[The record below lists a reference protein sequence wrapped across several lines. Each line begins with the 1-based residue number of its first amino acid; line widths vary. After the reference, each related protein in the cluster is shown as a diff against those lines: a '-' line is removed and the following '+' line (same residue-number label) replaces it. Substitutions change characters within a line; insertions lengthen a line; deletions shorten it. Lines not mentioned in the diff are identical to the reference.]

1 MIKSNLGIVSRAFA
15 LLASKDKQK
24 LVFIA
29 LFQVGIGALDTVAV
43 LLIGIIGALS
53 VAGIQSK
60 EPGGNLSAF
69 LERFNIENFSFQ
81 TQVSLIA
88 LVASALMLSKTLISM
103 YFMRRTLSFLAIR
116 AAHFTSTLA
125 RKVLSQDY
133 SVIKSA
139 SKQNIMFN
147 LTGGAN
153 SLIVGVLGSVVMIIS
168 DLMLI
173 IIMLIGLFLVEPIV
187 ALTSLL
193 FFSCVAFLLQK
204 QLGSKAEKLGASG
217 FTLSINASES
227 ILNTL
232 GNFREIFLRNT
243 LDAHIK
249 NIESYRLKF
258 ADISS
263 KMAFLPYVS
272 KYVIESTIILG
283 TLLLAAQLFFL
294 KNADQAVG
302 TLAIILAATSRIA
315 PSILRLQQNFLS
327 IRSSAGSAL
336 PALEIFDTIKSNIS
350 ESTDLNQKVSVSE
363 HYDFIPT
370 VFCDKIIFSYSD
382 SEIKNIDC
390 ISLNIESGKLVSLVG
405 KSGAGKSTLVDIILG
420 VTAPQ
425 EGEILI
431 SGVSPAVAVQKW
443 PGAIAYVPQDVVI
456 IGNTILQNI
465 TLAANLKDE
474 IDEGNVWD
482 ALELAQLKEFIENL
496 PLGLQTIV
504 GDNGAKLSGGQKQ
517 RLGIARALYTKPKL
531 IVMDEATSALDA
543 ETESALTNAIQKLR
557 GSTTLILIA
566 HRLASVRNSDVVYY
580 IDEGKLL
587 SKGTFDE
594 VRKTVPDFNAQAN
607 LLGL

>member
-1 MIKSNLGIVSRAFA
+1 MTKSNLGIVRRAFA
-15 LLASKDKQK
+15 LLTSKDKQK

-29 LFQVGIGALDTVAV
+29 LFQVGIGALDTFAV
-43 LLIGIIGALS
+43 LLIGTIGALS

-60 EPGGNLSAF
+60 EPGGNLSAL
-69 LERFNIENFSFQ
+69 LERFNLENLSFQ
-81 TQVSLIA
+81 TQVAVIA
-88 LVASALMLSKTLISM
+88 FVAAALMLSKTLISM
-103 YFMRRTLSFLAIR
+103 YFTRRTLSFLAIR
-116 AAHFTSTLA
+116 AAYFTSTLA

-217 FTLSINASES
+217 FTISINASES

-272 KYVIESTIILG
+272 KYVIESSIVVG

-315 PSILRLQQNFLS
+315 PSILRLQQSFLG

-336 PALEIFDTIKSNIS
+336 PALEIFDTIKSHIS
-350 ESTDLNQKVSVSE
+350 ESTELNRELSISE
-363 HYDFIPT
+363 HSDFIPT
-370 VFCDKIIFSYSD
+370 VFCDSIEFSYSD
-382 SEIKNIDC
+382 SELKNIDC
-390 ISLNIESGKLVSLVG
+390 ISLNIESGMLVSLVG

-420 VTAPQ
+420 VVAPQ
-425 EGEILI
+425 EGEVLI

-443 PGAIAYVPQDVVI
+443 PGAIAYVPQDVI
-456 IGNTILQNI
+456 IMGNTILQNI
-465 TLAANLKDE
+465 TLAANTKDE

-482 ALELAQLKEFIENL
+482 ALEIAQLKEFIENL

-580 IDEGKLL
+580 INEGKLV

-594 VRKTVPDFNAQAN
+594 VRRTVPDFNAQAN

>member
-60 EPGGNLSAF
+60 EPGDNLSAF
-69 LERFNIENFSFQ
+69 LERFNLENFSFQ

-103 YFMRRTLSFLAIR
+103 YFTRRTLSFLAIR

-187 ALTSLL
+187 ALTSLV

-243 LDAHIK
+243 LDAHVK

-336 PALEIFDTIKSNIS
+336 PALEIFDTIKSNIPD
-350 ESTDLNQKVSVSE
+350 STNLNQKVSVSE

-370 VFCDKIIFSYSD
+370 VFCDKIVFSYSD

-420 VTAPQ
+420 VIAPQ

-543 ETESALTNAIQKLR
+543 ETESVLTNAIQKLR

-580 IDEGKLL
+580 IDQGKLL